1 VSGIPGITTELV
13 RLFAAFSAFT
23 QDRRE
28 ARKVIEAANARVRS
42 YPPAA
47 DIAPV
52 IHITEIILKA
62 A

>member
-1 VSGIPGITTELV
+1 M
-13 RLFAAFSAFT
+13 
-23 QDRRE
+23 
-28 ARKVIEAANARVRS
+28 VIEAANAHVRF